1 MEKIRKYVDSLFK
14 DTAKTKQVRELKEEL
29 VNDLE
34 EKYSDL
40 IESGKE
46 EKEAYQEVISGIGD
60 MDTLLASLQINDE
73 VQNVEYRK
81 KTALAVSS
89 SVGIYILSLVAVIV
103 LSELGAP
110 DYASVSAFLI
120 LVGAATCILI
130 YHFIST
136 PKYIKKEETLVEDFK
151 EWKNAKNKNKEIRSA
166 ISSILWTLTVIIYL
180 LISFIWSI
188 WPISW
193 IIFLVAALLEGI
205 VNLIFKLKEY

>member
-14 DTAKTKQVRELKEEL
+14 DTPKTKQVRELKEEFI
-29 VNDLE
+29 NDLE

-40 IESGKE
+40 VSSGKE

-60 MDTLLASLQINDE
+60 MDTLLSSLQTEDQI
-73 VQNVEYRK
+73 QNLEYRK

-103 LSELGAP
+103 LSELNVP
-110 DYASVSAFLI
+110 DYASVSAFLL
-120 LVGAATCILI
+120 LVGVATCILI

-151 EWKNAKNKNKEIRSA
+151 EWKNAKDKNKEIRSA
-166 ISSILWTLTVIIYL
+166 ISSILWTLTVIVYL